1 MTHPSSRLPSRALL
15 LAAALGAAALTLA
28 PATAGAA
35 PTAGAGSP
43 ATASGGAAGRVVD
56 VATAKELQ
64 AALTAAAPG
73 QTIRLADGTY
83 KGNFKAATPGTAAAR
98 ITLTGSSKAVLTTPT
113 GGGNGLY
120 LNGAAYWT
128 VHGLTV
134 TGAQKG
140 IMVDAADH
148 VEIEAVTVHHVTME
162 GVHFRSSSSY
172 GVLRDS
178 SIHHTGTAHD
188 GKGEG
193 VYVGT
198 ANTLTDHSDHVRIL
212 NNVIGPDIGGE
223 NIDLKEGTTG
233 GLVSGNTFDGN
244 GLTGVN
250 YDDSWVD
257 VKGNDYVVENN
268 SGVRTS
274 NDGFQTHSQAA
285 GWGCG
290 TVFRNNR
297 SDLTGATGPTR
308 YAIDVTVYAPGSCPV
323 TVTADNTVT
332 GGRGLV
338 NPGIPVG

>member
-1 MTHPSSRLPSRALL
+1 MTHLSSRRPSRTPAL
-15 LAAALGAAALTLA
+15 AIAIGLGAAALTLV
-28 PATAGAA
+28 PATADASSGAA
-35 PTAGAGSP
+35 AP
-43 ATASGGAAGRVVD
+43 VVD
-56 VATAKELQ
+56 VTTAKQLQ
-64 AALTAAAPG
+64 AALAAAAPG

-83 KGNFKAATPGTAAAR
+83 KGNFKATTPGTAAAR
-98 ITLTGSSKAVLTTPT
+98 ITLTGSPKAVLTTTT
-113 GGGNGLY
+113 GGGNGLH

-128 VHGLTV
+128 VQGVTV

-148 VEIEAVTVHHVTME
+148 VEIDGVTVHHVTME
-162 GVHFRSSSSY
+162 GVHFRNSSSY
-172 GVLRDS
+172 GVLRNSTVRD
-178 SIHHTGTAHD
+178 TGSAHD

-244 GLTGVN
+244 GLTDVN

-268 SGVRTS
+268 SGVRTR

-308 YAIDVTVYAPGSCPV
+308 YAIDVTAYAPGSCPT

-338 NPGIPVG
+338 NPGIPVR